1 MYLRLGSVNAVA
13 KRIND
18 LGWPKK
24 LHRTKAGREIGG
36 GRWRDKDVH
45 LVLRNATYLGKVDFK
60 GELYE
65 GEHGQPR
72 TADCGSRPQG
82 GSGGSRSEPFVSEEL
97 FARVQSVLSSKACGR
112 GSRRGRNPEYLLQG
126 ITWCGLY
133 GKRITSTNLLVGGRG
148 ATAAPTPAS
157 ARRSSS
163 SWWSAG

>member
-1 MYLRLGSVNAVA
+1 MFRMYLRLGSVNAVA

-65 GEHGQPR
+65 GEHE
-72 TADCGSRPQG
+72 AI
-82 GSGGSRSEPFVSEEL
+82 VSEEL
-97 FARVQSVLSSKACGR
+97 FARVQAVLSSKACGR

-126 ITWCGLY
+126 IAWCGLCD
-133 GKRITSTNLLVGGRG
+133 KRITTTTLLVGGRG
-148 ATAAPTPAS
+148 ATAAPTRAS
-157 ARRSSS
+157 APRSSS